1 MPTTNASYTLCV
13 CFGSEVENNI
23 YFLPKSIVCVGLF
36 PRLVF
41 RIYSDDDE
49 VCVCVALGEGRLRVT
64 KPVYFWLKS

>member
-1 MPTTNASYTLCV
+1 MA
-13 CFGSEVENNI
+13 
-23 YFLPKSIVCVGLF
+23 LF

-64 KPVYFWLKS
+64 KPVDLGSKVQNINILHEKTRIILNDK